1 MFIHGP
7 FMTTATGYSL
17 LELTFALG
25 LTTTLS
31 GVAIPQ
37 MLAGIDDYRTAGA
50 VRYMS
55 TRIGRVRMEALAR
68 SANVALRFST
78 TPAGFSYTAYVD
90 GNGDGVKT
98 HDISQ
103 SIDWALGPP
112 ERLSDNFSGIDF
124 GTLPG
129 LPAVDSGSSPP
140 GTDPIKLGSSN
151 LLSFSPLG
159 TSSTGSLY
167 IRGRGTAQYVIR
179 VMGETGRVHVLR
191 FSART
196 RQWKPL

>member
-1 MFIHGP
+1 M
-7 FMTTATGYSL
+7 ALAAGYSL
-17 LELTFALG
+17 LEMTFALG
-25 LTTTLS
+25 LTTTL
-31 GVAIPQ
+31 GGIAIPQ

-78 TPAGFSYTAYVD
+78 TPAGFSYTTYVD

-103 SIDWALGPP
+103 SIDWALGLP
-112 ERLSDNFSGIDF
+112 EHLSDNFAGIDF

-129 LPAVDSGSSPP
+129 LPAVDSSSSPP

-151 LLSFSPLG
+151 MLSFSPMG

-191 FSART
+191 FNTRT

>member
-1 MFIHGP
+1 M
-7 FMTTATGYSL
+7 ALANGYSL
-17 LELTFALG
+17 VELTFALG
-25 LTTTLS
+25 LVTTLS
-31 GVAIPQ
+31 GIAIPQ

-68 SANVALRFST
+68 SANVALRFSAI
-78 TPAGFSYTAYVD
+78 PSGFSYTTYVD

-98 HDISQ
+98 HDIGL
-103 SIDWALGPP
+103 SIDWPLSPA
-112 ERLSDNFSGIDF
+112 ERLSDNFAGIDF
-124 GTLPG
+124 GVLPG
-129 LPAVDSGSSPP
+129 LPPVDSGSAPP
-140 GTDPIKLGSSN
+140 GTDPIKLGMSN
-151 LLSFSPLG
+151 LLSFSPMG

-179 VMGETGRVHVLR
+179 VMGETGRVHVLK
-191 FSART
+191 FNART